1 MADKDKI
8 IVRILDD
15 LSPSQMKLRSISRG
29 ADGLYNMHLNER
41 GQVEKRKGY
50 TLYSTVKS
58 GTDQI
63 LGLHRYYNEET
74 KEKVFLAA
82 CYNKIYSI
90 DDEYPFTATA
100 IPFNEGV

>member
-29 ADGLYNMHLNER
+29 ADGLYNMHLNEL

-50 TLYSTVKS
+50 TLYKGIRS
-58 GTDQI
+58 GSI
-63 LGLHRYYNEET
+63 RGLHRYYNEET

>member
-1 MADKDKI
+1 MADKNKI

-15 LSPSQMKLRSISRG
+15 LSPSQIKLRSVSRG
-29 ADGLYNMHLNER
+29 ADGLYNMHLNEL

-50 TLYSTVKS
+50 ALYSTVKS
-58 GTDQI
+58 GTDRI

-82 CYNKIYSI
+82 CGTKLYSVS
-90 DDEYPFTATA
+90 DEYPFTATV
-100 IPFNEGV
+100 ISFNEGV